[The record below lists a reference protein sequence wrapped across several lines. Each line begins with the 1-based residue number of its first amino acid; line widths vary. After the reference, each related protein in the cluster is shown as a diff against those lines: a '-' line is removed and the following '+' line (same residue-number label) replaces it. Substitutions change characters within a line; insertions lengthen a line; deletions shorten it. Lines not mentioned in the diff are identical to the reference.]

1 MEPVLLSKQI
11 LHKNKTINMEKVSFQ
26 YVAQSIV
33 NESIKSA
40 IFIDDKLPGLFKS
53 EDDEEALC
61 QPMYESFQEHQCS
74 LDFFKFDKSW
84 GEKSKL
90 IFERKDLV
98 VLDWELDN
106 EVPAYNSTLKI
117 IDKAVNTD
125 NLHFVCIY
133 SLTPNAIDEIYYK
146 ILAYY
151 SGNKSEESTTDVR
164 NIITHAEDELGEN
177 GDEIFPRLKD
187 LVKQLT
193 LRAITDSS
201 FNQEFSKLFGKN
213 QGKIRSLVS
222 KLFPSNRIF
231 DSISRFGFALNE
243 EYCYRR
249 EFKNVYLICDPQN
262 NYLQINNTLFAVFEK
277 GKHNASEL
285 YNHFCRAIINSNENF
300 LTLMSLEIRN
310 KVFERS
316 SFIGKELSKIKE
328 KALFHHMETIEPDTE
343 FEEYLIELWKNYNTG
358 FLYTEKPSIFA
369 VLEDYK
375 RTRGDAENID
385 NDDLAKL
392 NYHYNI
398 HHNRILDR
406 NVSFGDLFK
415 INKGG
420 NDEYLLCITPHC
432 DCLRPDKING
442 FYYFVKG
449 QKISIERG
457 LAISDSGYF
466 SFIKEGDNIF
476 CIEWIVK
483 PFTIYLC
490 EKQRNISNVTTVVFG
505 EGVYDFNFLCTIK
518 ENYTQRITNK
528 AFSNPMRV
536 GISFARKELDDSCE
550 KYTKRICPHLKEE

>member
-1 MEPVLLSKQI
+1 MEGLSFK
-11 LHKNKTINMEKVSFQ
+11 S
-26 YVAQSIV
+26 VAQSIV

-53 EDDEEALC
+53 EDDKEALC
-61 QPMYESFQEHQCS
+61 KPMYDSFQENQCS

-84 GEKSKL
+84 EEKSKL
-90 IFERKDLV
+90 LFERKDLV
-98 VLDWELDN
+98 VLDWELDSQI
-106 EVPAYNSTLKI
+106 PTYNSTLEI
-117 IDKAVNTD
+117 IDKAVSTD

-133 SLTPNAIDEIYYK
+133 SLTPNALDEIYYK

-151 SGNKSEESTTDVR
+151 SGNKKEESIASIQRIKQYT
-164 NIITHAEDELGEN
+164 EDDLGEN
-177 GDEIFPRLKD
+177 GDDIFPKLKD

-193 LRAITDSS
+193 LRSIDDKS
-201 FNQEFSKLFGKN
+201 FNQEFSKLFSKN
-213 QGKIRSLVS
+213 QGKIRSLIS
-222 KLFPSNRIF
+222 EIFPSNSIF
-231 DSISRFGFALNE
+231 NSIFRFGFALNE
-243 EYCYRR
+243 EYCYRE
-249 EFKNVYLICDPQN
+249 EFKYVYLICDPQN

-277 GKHNASEL
+277 GKHNASDL
-285 YNHFCRAIINSNENF
+285 YNHFCNTIINSNENF

-358 FLYTEKPSIFA
+358 FLYTEKPSIFT

-375 RTRGDAENID
+375 KTKGDRADID
-385 NDDLAKL
+385 KDDLAKL

-415 INKGG
+415 ISKDKSG

-449 QKISIERG
+449 QKTSIERG

-466 SFIKEGDNIF
+466 SFIKENDDII
-476 CIEWIVK
+476 CIEWVVK

-490 EKQRNISNVTTVVFG
+490 EKQRNISNVNTIVFG
-505 EGVYDFNFLCTIK
+505 EDVYEFNFLGTIK
-518 ENYTQRITNK
+518 ENYTQRVTNK

-550 KYTKRICPHLKEE
+550 KYTKRTCPHLKDE